1 MMRKLLAGS
10 AITLILSALLI
21 FSTFASAQ
29 NITYARQT
37 MDTLSSPAMFG
48 RGYVNNGCNIAAG
61 YLACEMKRLGLSAY
75 TPGYKQEFKV
85 DVKTYP
91 SDMYLEIDGKCLKPG
106 QDFTVMAGSPSMDD
120 TFRLLRIDSSDF
132 RYPKR
137 LERIKKKNLHHTMM
151 VYNRDEMHGK
161 YGHMADSLLHSNYL
175 GCAGFIIL
183 THKNS
188 IAWSVNAPENG
199 LPYPVLT
206 VLSKQMPDKPK
217 YAGVKITLESIADY
231 PVSNV
236 IGFIPGTT
244 QPDSFMVI
252 TAHYDH
258 LGMMGNSTC
267 FAGANDNASGTA
279 MMLDLAAHYMQ
290 DADRPAFSMVFIAL
304 AGEEIGLKGSNFNS
318 EHPLF
323 PLSGIRFLINLD
335 MVGTGSEGIT
345 MVNAEQFPLYYDRLV
360 KINADNEY
368 LRKVAKRGES
378 CNSDHCPYYKKG
390 VPATFIYSMGKE
402 YLEYHNIQDQAQRVP
417 LTEYED
423 IFRLLRDFI
432 NTF

>member
-1 MMRKLLAGS
+1 MKRKLFAAS
-10 AITLILSALLI
+10 AIVLIPLVLL
-21 FSTFASAQ
+21 FLSTFVTAQ
-29 NITYARQT
+29 NITYARKT
-37 MDTLSSPAMFG
+37 MDTLASPAMFG
-48 RGYVNNGCNIAAG
+48 RGYVNNGCNIAAD
-61 YLACEMKRLGLSAY
+61 YLADEMQRLGLNAF
-75 TPGYKQEFKV
+75 TPGYKQSFKV
-85 DVKTYP
+85 NVKTYP
-91 SDMYLEIDGKCLKPG
+91 SDLSLKIDGKCLIPG
-106 QDFTVMAGSPSMDD
+106 QDFTVMAGSPSVHDKY
-120 TFRLLRIDSSDF
+120 RLLKIDTSVF
-132 RYPKR
+132 QHPRK
-137 LERIKKKNLHHTMM
+137 LERIIKKNLHHTLM
-151 VYNRDEMHGK
+151 VYNRDEMPGK
-161 YGHMADSLLHSNYL
+161 YGRMADSLLQSNYA

-183 THKNS
+183 THKSS
-188 IAWSVNAPENG
+188 IAWSVNAPDKG

-217 YAGVKITLESIADY
+217 YAGIKITLEPIADY

-236 IGFIPGTT
+236 IGFIPGAT

-258 LGMMGNSTC
+258 LGMMGNRTY
-267 FAGANDNASGTA
+267 FPGANDNASGIA
-279 MMLDLAAHYMQ
+279 MMLDLAAYFSQ
-290 DADRPAFSMVFIAL
+290 DAIRPAFSMVFITL
-304 AGEEIGLKGSNFNS
+304 AGEEIGLKGSYFNS

-323 PLSGIRFLINLD
+323 PLSAIRFLINLD

-345 MVNAEQFPLYYDRLV
+345 MVNAEQLPLYYERLV

-378 CNSDHCPYYKKG
+378 CNSDHCPYYQKG